1 MLKRFILIVLLIA
14 YSVVSVYS
22 QELRC
27 NIQVV
32 SSQIQG
38 TNKQVFQ
45 TLQSELFEFM
55 NNRIWTNNSFTNEE
69 RIECTILINLQEHSG
84 DEFKGSIQIQS
95 RRPVYNSSYNS
106 PLFNYKDNDFKFRY
120 VEFEPLEFT
129 LNEHKSNLTSV
140 LAYYAFIVIG
150 LDYDSFSLYG
160 GEEFYSSAQQI
171 VNNAQN
177 TPEKGWKAYES
188 RKNRYWLI
196 ENIRSEKYKKIRE
209 FSYKY
214 HRLGLDIMN
223 SDVAKGRE
231 EIAEDLKILQKLFRQ
246 KPDPF
251 MFYFNLFIG
260 TKSDEFVHVFSESYQ
275 SEADRVYNILTEIDP
290 VRANKYTKIKK
301 Q

>member
-1 MLKRFILIVLLIA
+1 MLRKIVFFISLFI
-14 YSVVSVYS
+14 SVSTYS

-55 NNRIWTNNSFTNEE
+55 NNRTWTNHTFANEE
-69 RIECTILINLQEHSG
+69 KIECTMLINLQEHSG
-84 DEFKGSIQIQS
+84 DEFNGSIQIQS
-95 RRPVYNSSYNS
+95 RRPIYNSSYSS
-106 PLFNYKDNDFKFRY
+106 PLFNYKDDNFKFRY
-120 VEFEPLEFT
+120 VEYEPLEFN
-129 LNEHKSNLTSV
+129 LNEHKSSLTSV
-140 LAYYAFIVIG
+140 LAYYAYIVIG

-160 GEEFYSSAQQI
+160 GEEFFNKAQQI

-177 TPEKGWKAYES
+177 APEKGWKAYES

-196 ENIRSEKYKKIRE
+196 ENILNDEYKKLRE

-214 HRLGLDIMN
+214 HLHGLDIMN
-223 SDVAKGRE
+223 KDVTKGRE
-231 EIAEDLKILQKLFRQ
+231 EIYENLKILQKLYRQ
-246 KPDPF
+246 KPDPY
-251 MFYFNLFIG
+251 MFLFNLFVG
-260 TKSDEFVHVFSESYQ
+260 LKSDEFVNVFSESFQ

-290 VRANKYTKIKK
+290 SRADKYKKIK
-301 Q
+301 QQ

>member
-1 MLKRFILIVLLIA
+1 MLKRIVVFLLVISSLTIKA
-14 YSVVSVYS
+14 

-55 NNRIWTNNSFTNEE
+55 NNRTWTSHSFDTQE
-69 RIECTILINLQEHSG
+69 RIECTMLINLQEHSG

-95 RRPVYNSSYNS
+95 RRPIYNSSYNS
-106 PLFNYKDNDFKFRY
+106 PLFNFKDNNFKFQY
-120 VEFEPLEFT
+120 VEFEPLEFN
-129 LNEHKSNLTSV
+129 LNEHKSSLTSV
-140 LAYYAFIVIG
+140 LAYYAYIVIG

-160 GEEFYSSAQQI
+160 GEEFFNKAQQI

-177 TPEKGWKAYES
+177 APEKGWKAYES

-196 ENIRSEKYKKIRE
+196 ENILNDEYKKLRQ
-209 FSYKY
+209 FNYQY
-214 HRLGLDIMN
+214 HRHGLDIMN
-223 SDVAKGRE
+223 KDVTKGRE
-231 EIAEDLKILQKLFRQ
+231 QIAEDLKILQKLYRQ

-251 MFYFNLFIG
+251 MFLFDLFVG
-260 TKSDEFVHVFSESYQ
+260 MKSDEFVNVFSESYQ
-275 SEADRVYNILTEIDP
+275 SEADRVFNILTEIDP
-290 VRANKYTKIKK
+290 ARADKYTKIKK

>member
-1 MLKRFILIVLLIA
+1 MLKRFILIVLIVSS
-14 YSVVSVYS
+14 SVSGFS

-32 SSQIQG
+32 SSQIMG

-55 NNRIWTNNSFTNEE
+55 NNRIWTNNSFENEE

-84 DEFKGSIQIQS
+84 DEFRGSIQIQS
-95 RRPVYNSSYNS
+95 RRPIFNSSYNS
-106 PLFNYKDNDFKFRY
+106 SLFNYKDNDFKFRY
-120 VEFEPLEFT
+120 VEFEPLEFN

-140 LAYYAFIVIG
+140 LAFYAYVLIG

-160 GEEFYSSAQQI
+160 GEEYYSKAQQI

-177 TPEKGWKAYES
+177 APEKGWKAYES

-196 ENIRSEKYKKIRE
+196 ENILNDKYKEIRE

-214 HRLGLDIMN
+214 HRLGLDVMN
-223 SDVAKGRE
+223 KDVTKGRE
-231 EIAEDLKILQKLFRQ
+231 EIAEDLKLLQKLYRQ

-260 TKSDEFVHVFSESYQ
+260 TKSDEFVNVFSESYQ

-290 VRANKYTKIKK
+290 TRADKYVKIKK